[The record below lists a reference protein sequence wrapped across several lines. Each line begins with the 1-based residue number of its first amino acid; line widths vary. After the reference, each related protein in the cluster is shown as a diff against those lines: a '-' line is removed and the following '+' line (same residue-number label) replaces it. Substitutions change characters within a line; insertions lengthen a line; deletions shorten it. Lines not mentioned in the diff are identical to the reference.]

1 MRTAAAAAAGDIS
14 SSSSSSMPDSHS
26 IVDDMH
32 GPPVF
37 SIGILITYGDEVS
50 SYSGVFIIIQ
60 PTEAACSGNQ
70 LD

>member
-1 MRTAAAAAAGDIS
+1 
-14 SSSSSSMPDSHS
+14 MPDSHS